1 MQFRGKPGRR
11 ESDGKLREGGATM
24 TRKVFG
30 RRFGLGG
37 LLLIAAVVL
46 FLLGA
51 FGASLGDLKL
61 IPLGLAAFAASFLLS

>member
-1 MQFRGKPGRR
+1 
-11 ESDGKLREGGATM
+11 
-24 TRKVFG
+24 
-30 RRFGLGG
+30 LGG

>member
-1 MQFRGKPGRR
+1 
-11 ESDGKLREGGATM
+11 M